1 MTKTLA
7 IIRPVFEGKNL
18 SYIVDRVGFIKL
30 NMSHNS
36 IKWHGKNINEIK
48 KIDPHK
54 LIIIDI
60 SGIKLRILNKDSIYI
75 KKR

>member
-1 MTKTLA
+1 M
-7 IIRPVFEGKNL
+7 
-18 SYIVDRVGFIKL
+18 DRVGFIKL

-60 SGIKLRILNKDSIYI
+60 SGIKPRILNKDSIYI